1 MTRAKTKPPVRKP
14 VFDEECVLRFAAVEL
29 HQAGDAG
36 QAAGADSVESRVA
49 RKSAKESD
57 PELESLTLML
67 KSEVMGRL
75 KAEAGRKEKTVE
87 QIVEKLVT
95 KHLGKH

>member
-14 VFDEECVLRFAAVEL
+14 VFDEECVLRFAAAES
-29 HQAGDAG
+29 HQAGDPVH
-36 QAAGADSVESRVA
+36 AAGADPDESPVA
-49 RKSAKESD
+49 RKSAKEPD
-57 PELESLTLML
+57 PGRESLTLML
-67 KSEVMGRL
+67 KPEVMSRL